1 MGEADCNDSSIDGV
15 VRNKL
20 ITALRVYD
28 HAWKQCVLKMKNL
41 GQKYKKVKSMHD
53 PYNYTRLRTRM
64 EVVMV
69 YMEQDKA
76 TCPFFPKVTF
86 A

>member
-1 MGEADCNDSSIDGV
+1 
-15 VRNKL
+15 
-20 ITALRVYD
+20 
-28 HAWKQCVLKMKNL
+28 MKNL
-41 GQKYKKVKSMHD
+41 VQKYKKVISMHD
-53 PYNYTRLRTRM
+53 PYNCTRRIKTRTGTRLRTLM
-64 EVVMV
+64 EEVVMV